1 MYNTLEGIK
10 VRNQTCCFSGHRT
23 IPEWARSSLSAKLD
37 IELRKLILSGYRY
50 FGAGGA
56 LGFDT
61 MAAQAVLRF
70 QREFPHI
77 KLILVLPYRD
87 QALRW
92 PEASKA
98 EYEEIKR
105 RANKVVYVAERYT
118 PECMFQ
124 RNRHL
129 VDQSSTCLCYL
140 TQKSGGTAYT
150 VGYAYHRGLQVINL
164 ADE

>member
-1 MYNTLEGIK
+1 
-10 VRNQTCCFSGHRT
+10 
-23 IPEWARSSLSAKLD
+23 
-37 IELRKLILSGYRY
+37 
-50 FGAGGA
+50 
-56 LGFDT
+56 

-70 QREFPHI
+70 QREFPQV
-77 KLILVLPYRD
+77 KLILVLPCKD

-92 PEASKA
+92 PEANKV

-105 RANKVVYVAERYT
+105 QANKVVYMADRYT

-129 VDQSSTCLCYL
+129 VDQSSVCLCYL
-140 TQKSGGTAYT
+140 TRKSGGTAYT
-150 VGYAYHRGLQVINL
+150 VGYAHHRSLQVINL

>member
-1 MYNTLEGIK
+1 

-23 IPEWARSSLSAKLD
+23 IPEWTRDSLSTKLN

-70 QREFPHI
+70 RREFPQI
-77 KLILVLPYRD
+77 KLILVLPCKD

-98 EYEEIKR
+98 EYENIKR
-105 RANKVVYVAERYT
+105 QANKVVYMAESYT

-140 TQKSGGTAYT
+140 TRKSGGTAYT
-150 VGYAYHRGLQVINL
+150 VDYACYRNLQVINL
-164 ADE
+164 ASD